1 MNAHPIASQDKPLLL
16 CLSHLRWDFVFQR
29 PQHLMTLAAQT
40 HTVVF
45 VEEPLPSSDG
55 AEMRLRLSSEMVW
68 VATPLL
74 PDGLDD
80 AASLAARRELLD
92 DLLATLG
99 APASVVWFFTPFA
112 FAFAGHLRPEVM
124 VYDCMDELTL
134 FRGASPQLVLLERQ
148 LLKRADLVFSGGRS
162 LHEAKRHH
170 HANAHLF
177 PSSVD
182 AAHFGMAR
190 DAALA
195 EPADQSQIAR
205 PRIGYFGV
213 IDERIDYDL
222 LDAVAAA
229 RPEWQLVMVGPTAK
243 VEPAELPRRANLHW
257 LGMRSYAELP
267 AYLSGWDAGMMP
279 FALNEATRFISPTKT
294 PEFLAA
300 GVPVVCTPVRDV
312 VDDWGRDDI
321 VQIAREPAAFCAAIE
336 GALAPSPAGW
346 LDRVDERLS
355 RLSWRSTWGRML
367 ALIHGA
373 KLAASLQD
381 QEPVIMSSGVLAIA
395 TGRRLGSPRVEPGLA
410 QAACPS
416 EAGDSAPQVPARVP
430 AGRA

>member
-1 MNAHPIASQDKPLLL
+1 MNERPIASPDKPLLL

-29 PQHLMTLAAQT
+29 PQHLMALAAQT
-40 HTVVF
+40 HTVLF
-45 VEEPLPSSDG
+45 VEEPLPSTDG
-55 AEMRLRLSSEMVW
+55 AKMRLRLSAERVW
-68 VATPLL
+68 IATPLL
-74 PDGLDD
+74 PGGLDD
-80 AASLAARRELLD
+80 AASIAARRELLD

-134 FRGASPQLVLLERQ
+134 FRGASPQLVLLERH

-182 AAHFGMAR
+182 AAHFGAAR
-190 DAALA
+190 NPALA
-195 EPADQSQIAR
+195 EPADQAHVAR

-229 RPEWQLVMVGPTAK
+229 RPDWQLVMIGPTAK
-243 VEPAELPRRANLHW
+243 IDPAELPRRANLHW

-267 AYLSGWDAGMMP
+267 AYLSGWDAGIMP

-300 GVPVVCTPVRDV
+300 GVPVVSTPVRDV
-312 VDDWGRDDI
+312 VDDWGRDAI
-321 VQIAREPAAFCAAIE
+321 VRIARDPAAFCAAIE
-336 GALAPSPAGW
+336 SALAAAPAGW

-367 ALIHGA
+367 ALIRA
-373 KLAASLQD
+373 AQAAASPQH
-381 QEPVIMSSGVLAIA
+381 EAPIIASSEVLAIA
-395 TGRRLGSPRVEPGLA
+395 TSRPRTVRVVA
-410 QAACPS
+410 
-416 EAGDSAPQVPARVP
+416 DSASKVPARVP
-430 AGRA
+430 ASRA